1 MAIARIVATRSTCDR
16 LRAGAVLVKDNRII
30 ATGYNGSPPG
40 LPHCDS
46 DAGHLM
52 EEGHCV
58 RTIHGEHNAL
68 LQAAKIPG
76 ASTEGATIC
85 SVYSP
90 CVHCAKYIVAA
101 GVKRLVLGKVYRNRD
116 VVEYLQQAGI
126 VVDVYIEDARWNER
140 VQELFNGEIEE
151 KRAEVVVLQ
160 NENRN

>member
-1 MAIARIVATRSTCDR
+1 M
-16 LRAGAVLVKDNRII
+16 
-30 ATGYNGSPPG
+30 
-40 LPHCDS
+40 
-46 DAGHLM
+46 
-52 EEGHCV
+52 
-58 RTIHGEHNAL
+58 
-68 LQAAKIPG
+68 
-76 ASTEGATIC
+76 
-85 SVYSP
+85 
-90 CVHCAKYIVAA
+90 AA